1 MRRSSRE
8 LLSNDSQVDAVAL
21 LKRGLADL
29 VLLQMMS
36 STETDGPSIRGL
48 ETRASIRLAPDVRAF
63 DRPQKTAGDAAVMPA
78 YPGAVSGALA
88 ACPITSFLALKPVR

>member
-48 ETRASIRLAPDVRAF
+48 ETRASIRVASHMCALDGST
-63 DRPQKTAGDAAVMPA
+63 KTVGDAAVVFAHPST
-78 YPGAVSGALA
+78 VSGALTA
-88 ACPITSFLALKPVR
+88 GPITSFLALKPVW